1 MQKEVYDFF
10 DKYAN
15 QLINIINNTNDYN
28 AFYML
33 VYEYVGLYEQDVQA
47 AIIVGITEVLKKA
60 KINPEKY
67 LNYIP
72 EFYHYQNAWLEDDN
86 VVIPNNIDQIQWG
99 AYMDADKLK
108 SISIPG
114 SVKAISPYSF
124 YECTN
129 LDEIKLE
136 EGISAIGDSA
146 FAYTRLSRKFIIPR
160 SVNYIADDAFDDVED
175 LHAVVYKDSYAHK
188 WFIDSDAD
196 ESVYEVI

>member
-1 MQKEVYDFF
+1 
-10 DKYAN
+10 
-15 QLINIINNTNDYN
+15 
-28 AFYML
+28 
-33 VYEYVGLYEQDVQA
+33 
-47 AIIVGITEVLKKA
+47 
-60 KINPEKY
+60 
-67 LNYIP
+67 
-72 EFYHYQNAWLEDDN
+72 
-86 VVIPNNIDQIQWG
+86 
-99 AYMDADKLK
+99 MDADKLK

-114 SVKAISPYSF
+114 SVKTISPYSF

-146 FAYTRLSRKFIIPR
+146 FAYTRLSKKFIIPR
-160 SVNYIADDAFDDVED
+160 SINYIADDAFDDVED